1 MFELFTKP
9 AGKKETARGVIL
21 GFLAGIFV
29 ASGFYALNQL
39 LEMFS
44 PPIDAGLA
52 LFFFIIT
59 TYEVRKR
66 LAGKAEVTETKSITQ
81 ETEKLAP
88 IPTPNQYDNAG
99 NLLPEYWK
107 CLVCQAKHKN
117 NRATIAYRLTVFSM
131 ALENAQFFLE
141 LDQVEQTALK
151 NYTDYLANPQGALLE
166 RPPGT
171 EHLKNNTSGIAWGGS
186 GMGFDAV
193 YLCDMHKSEVDASL
207 QSLANSGSGNE
218 EKGVREQ
225 LTGNKQEK
233 HPAQNVQPVEAESD
247 LANSEKKDAP
257 KTRPY
262 QPGQKEPKEYI
273 EYIAKLFE
281 QKSKNNLD
289 QIIVLVGFDDAHRV
303 DEVLGQ
309 AGEINLH
316 TADIKRSPQF
326 GSRNP
331 CIELHYQETI
341 DQDLIET
348 DARALKGWHATDISA
363 VGISQE
369 TLQMLHYWYGEKSCP
384 FLIAQSG

>member
-1 MFELFTKP
+1 MFELFTKQ
-9 AGKKETARGVIL
+9 AGKKETTRGVIL

-66 LAGKAEVTETKSITQ
+66 LAGKAEATKANVVQ
-81 ETEKLAP
+81 EPEKLEP
-88 IPTPNQYDNAG
+88 IKNPNQYDNAG

-107 CLVCQAKHKN
+107 CLVCKAKHKN
-117 NRATIAYRLTVFSM
+117 NRATMAYRVTVFSM
-131 ALENAQFFLE
+131 ALENAQLFLE
-141 LDQVEQTALK
+141 LDQLEQTALK
-151 NYTDYLANPQGALLE
+151 NYTEYLANPQGALLKC
-166 RPPGT
+166 PPGT
-171 EHLKNNTSGIAWGGS
+171 EHLQNNTSGIAWGGS

-193 YLCDMHKSEVDASL
+193 YLCDTHKAEVDASL
-207 QSLANSGSGNE
+207 QSLANSGSDSE
-218 EKGVREQ
+218 EKGIREQ
-225 LTGNKQEK
+225 STSNTQEK
-233 HPAQNVQPVEAESD
+233 HPVPNVQPVEAESD
-247 LANSEKKDAP
+247 LANSEKKETP

-262 QPGQKEPKEYI
+262 QPGQKEPKEYT
-273 EYIAKLFE
+273 EYIANLFE

-289 QIIVLVGFDDAHRV
+289 QIVVLVGFDDAHRV
-303 DEVLGQ
+303 DEVLEQ
-309 AGEINLH
+309 AGEINLN

-331 CIELHYQETI
+331 CIELRYQETI
-341 DQDLIET
+341 DQGLIET

-384 FLIAQSG
+384 VLIAQSG